1 MEPEG
6 LAVVPVGPCRPRAAL
21 TIPLRSAAPSPQQR
35 PRVPMATRRAG
46 AGPARRGRSRQRGA
60 DSMVA
65 GRCSAPAVS
74 TELRRCP
81 LHARRRPCP
90 PVPLPGRS
98 RTRLHAWVAPF
109 ASLSRL
115 SPFVLSHLRVPVF
128 GCPILHACP
137 RVSPPRV
144 SLPPPPTWGSALPHP
159 PCKPRPP
166 CQAPPLS
173 EAPPLPVSS
182 ASPRGHIRGSG
193 VPPPSG
199 RVPWGGGGGF
209 PPPFPLIT
217 SRPPPPLG

>member
-1 MEPEG
+1 M
-6 LAVVPVGPCRPRAAL
+6 VPVGPCRPRAAL

-98 RTRLHAWVAPF
+98 R
-109 ASLSRL
+109 
-115 SPFVLSHLRVPVF
+115 
-128 GCPILHACP
+128 
-137 RVSPPRV
+137 
-144 SLPPPPTWGSALPHP
+144 LPGLAN
-159 PCKPRPP
+159 
-166 CQAPPLS
+166 APPS
-173 EAPPLPVSS
+173 DDKTQPPSVGK
-182 ASPRGHIRGSG
+182 R
-193 VPPPSG
+193 SG
-199 RVPWGGGGGF
+199 RVCAEGGQSAMQIAAGTEGRAAARPPLFPSRFNESSLRLRSRTERRLTFRRERKREKGKGERKERERLGKWDRAEPQIGSASGLGGF
-209 PPPFPLIT
+209 
-217 SRPPPPLG
+217 